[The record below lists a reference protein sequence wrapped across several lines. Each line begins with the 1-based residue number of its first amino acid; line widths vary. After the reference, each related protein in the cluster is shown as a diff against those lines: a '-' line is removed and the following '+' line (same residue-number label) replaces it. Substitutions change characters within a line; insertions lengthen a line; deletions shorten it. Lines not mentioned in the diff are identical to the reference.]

1 LRLPSWK
8 ASATHTARRRT
19 KPRRVFDDPSSIRH
33 DSDEGIRYNCRKLR
47 GASMNSHSVAL
58 DEANST
64 SLLLSANT
72 PAGLDQA
79 TQDLSTWVTQVC
91 TGGSAPCTLPELAAQ
106 LRDRRPCGRERRA
119 VRVDSWI
126 DAEAALRD
134 KNRWNTGTA
143 IDGAIKLV
151 VSLPGQ
157 GTVRPGVLARLFASA
172 PGWAEHLSRLAD
184 LARQISGFDYL
195 AWLGDAKAD
204 PDTVLKD
211 NAKTQLT
218 IFCVGTSLARW
229 LADLGLVAHGYVG
242 HSLGE
247 WIGAT
252 LASVLSEED
261 AVRAVHHRGRL
272 MQSTGPGAA
281 LIVRATAEALA
292 AKLPSE
298 VALACVNAPNLCL
311 VSGRP
316 DAVAQCAE
324 RLGAERIITRP
335 APIHVAVHSPIMDAV
350 VEPFLSELAA
360 VSFRPPR
367 TPLLSTVTG
376 QWMTE
381 EQATDRTYWAKQL
394 RATVRFDTA
403 AETLLKEPRLVL
415 LEVGVGS
422 ALTSLVGT
430 RIKDRANQRTFALFG
445 RDEPPPEGYPAS
457 RPFQTLGELWT
468 TGVAVD
474 PVGSIASGE
483 PLANLPSPPTD

>member
-1 LRLPSWK
+1 MAP
-8 ASATHTARRRT
+8 
-19 KPRRVFDDPSSIRH
+19 
-33 DSDEGIRYNCRKLR
+33 
-47 GASMNSHSVAL
+47 
-58 DEANST
+58 
-64 SLLLSANT
+64 
-72 PAGLDQA
+72 
-79 TQDLSTWVTQVC
+79 
-91 TGGSAPCTLPELAAQ
+91 APCSLPQLAAA
-106 LRDRRPCGRERRA
+106 LRDRQAPGRERRA
-119 VRVDSWI
+119 LRVDSWL
-126 DAEAALRD
+126 DAESALRD
-134 KNRWNTGTA
+134 KNRWSTGTA

-172 PGWAEHLSRLAD
+172 PGWAEHLTRLGK
-184 LARQISGFDYL
+184 LAQQISGFDYL

-229 LADLGLVAHGYVG
+229 LADLGLVADGYVG

-281 LIVRATAEALA
+281 LIVRATADALS
-292 AKLPSE
+292 AKLPPE
-298 VALACVNAPNLCL
+298 VTLACVNAPNLCL

-324 RLGAERIITRP
+324 RLGTERIVTRP

-350 VEPFLSELAA
+350 VEPFLNELAPI
-360 VSFRPPR
+360 SFSPPR
-367 TPLLSTVTG
+367 TPILSTVTG
-376 QWMTE
+376 QWMTA

-403 AETLLKEPRLVL
+403 GETLLKEPRLVL

-445 RDEPPPEGYPAS
+445 RDEPPPEGYPAA
-457 RPFQTLGELWT
+457 RPFQTLGELWAA
-468 TGVAVD
+468 GVAID
-474 PVGSIASGE
+474 PVGRVPSGG
-483 PLANLPSPPTD
+483 PVPNLPPPPAE